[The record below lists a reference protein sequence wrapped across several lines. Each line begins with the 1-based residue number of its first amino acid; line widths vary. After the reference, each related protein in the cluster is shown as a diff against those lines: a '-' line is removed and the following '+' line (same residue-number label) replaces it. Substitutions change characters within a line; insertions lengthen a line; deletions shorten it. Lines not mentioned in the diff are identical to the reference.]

1 MARPRRILIHVQH
14 LLGSGHLR
22 RIALLAR
29 ALAGAGHDTLV
40 VSGGMPVPDLDLGEA
55 GFLQLPPLRAADESF
70 SDLIDADGR
79 ALDDAMRADRR
90 ARLLRAFAAFRPDA
104 LIVEMYPFG
113 RRALGFE
120 LEPLIDAAWSARPRP
135 LILCSVR
142 DVVPRKSAR
151 REAEVLAVAR
161 DRFDRI
167 LVHGDPA
174 LLPFDASFPPA
185 AALGERLAY
194 GGYVV
199 AEPETPAG
207 PEAPGYGPGYGEV
220 LVSAGGGAV
229 GGRLLR
235 AARAARALSRRASE
249 RPWRLIAGA
258 ALAEDA
264 YRDLAASAG
273 EGLVVERHRAD
284 FRALLANCHISV
296 SQGGYNTVLEV
307 LAAGKRGVVV
317 PYVGRGET
325 EQSLRAERLAR
336 GGFVISL
343 AEADLHPKT
352 LAEAVDAAIAMPD
365 PPGPRPRLDGVRVGL
380 GLIEGWLERW
390 TG

>member
-1 MARPRRILIHVQH
+1 MARRRRILIHVQH

-22 RIALLAR
+22 RIALIAR
-29 ALAGAGHDTLV
+29 ALAAAGHDTRV
-40 VSGGMPVPDLDLGEA
+40 ISGGLAVPDLDLGGA
-55 GFLQLPPLRAADESF
+55 SFLQLPALRAADESF
-70 SDLIDADGR
+70 SGLIDARGR
-79 ALDDAMRADRR
+79 ALDDALRSERR
-90 ARLLRAFAAFRPDA
+90 AILLDELAAFLPDA
-104 LIVEMYPFG
+104 VIVEMYPFG
-113 RRALGFE
+113 RRALAFE
-120 LEPLIDAAWSARPRP
+120 LEPLIDAARATRPRP
-135 LILCSVR
+135 LMLCSVR

-151 REAEVLAVAR
+151 REAENLAVAR

-174 LLPFDASFPPA
+174 LLPFETSFPPA
-185 AALGERLAY
+185 AALGKRLAY
-194 GGYVV
+194 TGYV
-199 AEPETPAG
+199 TPPPAPPGG
-207 PEAPGYGPGYGEV
+207 PGAPGYGEV

-229 GGRLLR
+229 GARLLH
-235 AARAARALSRRASE
+235 AARDARPLSIHASE

-258 ALAEDA
+258 ALAEDT

-273 EGLVVERHRAD
+273 DGLVVERYRAD

-296 SQGGYNTVLEV
+296 SQAGYNTVLEV

-317 PYVGRGET
+317 PYVGQGET
-325 EQSLRAERLAR
+325 EQSLRAERLAQ

-352 LAEAVDAAIAMPD
+352 LAQAIDTAIKAPN
-365 PPGPRPRLDGVRVGL
+365 PTGPQPRLDGIRGSL
-380 GLIEGWLERW
+380 ELIEGWLQNW